1 MNKLTLT
8 LGVAVY
14 AVLGPA
20 GQAADIYTPGEPAR
34 GNFKNFAVEFLDSH
48 CLDCHDNE
56 TKKGNLSLEDLGP
69 VDETNA
75 ATWKSI
81 WAQVTLQEMPPRKSR
96 SRRSSSACAFLTG
109 SSAN

>member
-75 ATWKSI
+75 ATWKSCLLYTSPSPRD
-81 WAQVTLQEMPPRKSR
+81 QRGSRMP
-96 SRRSSSACAFLTG
+96 SSA
-109 SSAN
+109 

>member
-14 AVLGPA
+14 AVLGTA
-20 GQAADIYTPGEPAR
+20 AQAADIYTPGETPR
-34 GNFKNFAVEFLDSH
+34 GDYKNFAAEFLDSH

-56 TKKGNLSLEDLGP
+56 TKMGNLSLENLGS

-81 WAQVTLQEMPPRKSR
+81 WAQVCLLYTSPSPRDR
-96 SRRSSSACAFLTG
+96 G
-109 SSAN
+109 